1 MIIKKYN
8 SFIFTHIPKC
18 GGSSFRKYI
27 LDAGLSNKIA
37 NHQIYTP
44 GLNGVENDKN
54 IRQLSKVERDQFR
67 EKKVKILADHS
78 MFGVN
83 QRYKLGLPNP
93 FLYVLFRHPVKR
105 IISHYNFFH
114 FNQGHGNCKG
124 IQINDLKI
132 SKLENILVELS
143 NLQVRYLTGID
154 KNTGSNVNNHTLLT
168 AISALERYY
177 ACFGIL
183 EKLEQSISILRQY
196 APDWLRFKQNF
207 PVVNKNKKNNYFKP
221 NKLVV
226 EKIEQFN
233 QIDIKFYEYAVKLF
247 DLRYSAFYKSHF

>member
-1 MIIKKYN
+1 MVIKKYD

-27 LDAGLSNKIA
+27 LDAGLSNKIP
-37 NHQIYTP
+37 NHKIYTP

-54 IRQLSKVERDQFR
+54 IRQLSKVERNQFR
-67 EKKVKILADHS
+67 KKKVKVLADHS

-93 FLYVLFRHPVKR
+93 FLYVLFRQPVAR

-154 KNTGSNVNNHTLLT
+154 KNTGSNVTNHTLLT
-168 AISALERYY
+168 AISALERYF

-183 EKLEQSISILRQY
+183 ERLEESITILRQY
-196 APDWLRFKQNF
+196 APDWLRFKYDF
-207 PVVNKNKKNNYFKP
+207 PKVNVNKKKSYLEPNNKTIA
-221 NKLVV
+221 
-226 EKIEQFN
+226 KIKEYNQFDL
-233 QIDIKFYEYAVKLF
+233 QLYDYALRLF
-247 DLRYSAFYKSHF
+247 DLRKEMFVKK

>member
-1 MIIKKYN
+1 MIIKKYD

-27 LDAGLSNKIA
+27 LDASLD
-37 NHQIYTP
+37 NHIPKEKVYLP
-44 GLNGVENDKN
+44 GLNNLGNDKN
-54 IRQLSKVERDQFR
+54 IGQLSEQELLAFRKKKIKV
-67 EKKVKILADHS
+67 LADHS

-83 QRYKLGLPNP
+83 LRHRLGLPNP
-93 FLYVLFRHPVKR
+93 FLYVLFRHPINR

-132 SKLENILVELS
+132 SKLENILVDLS

-154 KNTGSNVNNHTLLT
+154 KNTGSNVNNLTLLT

-196 APDWLRFKQNF
+196 TPNWLPFEQNF
-207 PVVNKNKKNNYFKP
+207 PVVNKT
-221 NKLVV
+221 
-226 EKIEQFN
+226 
-233 QIDIKFYEYAVKLF
+233 
-247 DLRYSAFYKSHF
+247 R